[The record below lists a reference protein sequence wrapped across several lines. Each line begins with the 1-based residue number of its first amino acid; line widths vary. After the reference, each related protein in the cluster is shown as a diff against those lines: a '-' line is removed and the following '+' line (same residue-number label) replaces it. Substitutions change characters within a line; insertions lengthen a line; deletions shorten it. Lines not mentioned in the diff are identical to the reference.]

1 MPLGNGLDYLE
12 ISFKRMDFTAKQMAK
27 QAAIKQEISTD
38 IPAMS
43 FEQAL
48 AALEEI
54 VERLESGKGKL
65 DEAIGSYE
73 RGAALKRHCEAKL
86 REAQAKVSQIQLGPD
101 GPTGL
106 KDADVD

>member
-1 MPLGNGLDYLE
+1 
-12 ISFKRMDFTAKQMAK
+12 MAK
-27 QAAIKQEISTD
+27 QEIPKD
-38 IPAMS
+38 IQAMS

-54 VERLESGKGKL
+54 VETLESGKGKL

-86 REAQAKVSQIQLGPD
+86 REAQAKVSQIQLGAD
-101 GPTGL
+101 GPAGL
-106 KDADVD
+106 KDVEIE

>member
-1 MPLGNGLDYLE
+1 MVG
-12 ISFKRMDFTAKQMAK
+12 QMAK
-27 QAAIKQEISTD
+27 QKTSTD

-48 AALEEI
+48 EALEEI
-54 VERLESGKGKL
+54 VEKLESGKGKL

-73 RGAALKRHCEAKL
+73 RGAALKRHCETKL

-101 GPTGL
+101 GPTGM
-106 KDADVD
+106 KDMKID